1 MPDLKKTMETA
12 DLKQRIAQG
21 ENAATEFKENFDQE
35 VIETAVAF
43 ANTNGGIIFIG
54 VSDRGDISG
63 ITVGKE
69 TLRDVSNRIAQATE
83 PRVIVDVESV
93 DVVEKSVLVVH
104 IAEAS
109 IKPVSVRG
117 RCYKRVGN
125 SNRVMSPQEIAQMY
139 LNATGQSWDQLLVTR
154 AGIDDIDE
162 KKVEWYLTRR
172 ETTRNV
178 AKPQDMSQTALL
190 RNIDGLSDEDI
201 PTHAGILFFSKYPQR
216 FFQNAQLRV
225 VRFKGISV
233 THPVI
238 NRLDCSGALWEMV
251 DAAEEFIRKNIRLLS
266 LRTSRS
272 FQRDDKFEYP
282 LAALREAIINAL
294 IHRNYQKH
302 SDVRVFIFDNR
313 VEIINPGTFPEGVS
327 PDTPVH
333 EPVNPILSRF
343 MYDIGFIERYG
354 SGIRMM
360 KRLSAEWGN
369 KEPRYEFH
377 PLQTTIIFDSPIQES
392 TFVEIDDISEQ
403 LNERQKNAFS
413 YVQRHGQITR
423 KEYIEINHVSVRI
436 AYEELK
442 DLTNK
447 GLLHVVG
454 KGRGT
459 KYVQKVND

>member
-1 MPDLKKTMETA
+1 MEIT
-12 DLKQRIAQG
+12 DLKQHITQG
-21 ENAATEFKENFDQE
+21 ENTTTEFKENFDQE
-35 VIETAVAF
+35 AIETAAAF
-43 ANTNGGIIFIG
+43 ANTNGGVILIG
-54 VSDRGDISG
+54 VSDTGEIRG
-63 ITVGKE
+63 ITIGKE
-69 TLRDVSNRIAQATE
+69 TLRNWSNRIAQATE
-83 PRVIVDVESV
+83 PRVVLEIGSV
-93 DVVEKSVLVVH
+93 DISGKSVLL
-104 IAEAS
+104 IRISES
-109 IKPVSVRG
+109 SLKPVSVRG
-117 RCYKRVGN
+117 VCYKRVGN
-125 SNRVMSPQEIAQMY
+125 SNRVMSPQEIAQMH

-154 AGIDDIDE
+154 AGMDDIDE

-327 PDTPVH
+327 PDAPVH

-413 YVQRHGQITR
+413 YVQRHGQIAT
-423 KEYIEINHVSVRI
+423 KKYVEINHVSRRV
-436 AYEELK
+436 AYEELR
-442 DLTNK
+442 DMTDK
-447 GLLHVVG
+447 GLLAVDG
-454 KGRGT
+454 KGRGS
-459 KYVQKVND
+459 KYILNR

>member
-1 MPDLKKTMETA
+1 META
-12 DLKQRIAQG
+12 DIKQRIAHG
-21 ENAATEFKENFDQE
+21 ENTTTEFKENFDQE
-35 VIETAVAF
+35 TIETAAAF
-43 ANTNGGIIFIG
+43 ANTNGGVIFIG
-54 VSDRGDISG
+54 VSDRREIRGVTIG
-63 ITVGKE
+63 RE
-69 TLRDVSNRIAQATE
+69 TLRDVSNRISQATE

-93 DVVEKSVLVVH
+93 EVVEKSVLVVH
-104 IAEAS
+104 IAEVS

-125 SNRVMSPQEIAQMY
+125 SNRVMSPQEIAQMH

-190 RNIDGLSDEDI
+190 RNIDGINDEDI
-201 PTHAGILFFSKYPQR
+201 PTYAGILFFGKYPQR
-216 FFQNAQLRV
+216 FSQNAQLRV

-238 NRLDCSGALWEMV
+238 DRLDCSGALWEMV

-282 LAALREAIINAL
+282 LDALREAIINAL
-294 IHRNYQKH
+294 IHRDYQATA
-302 SDVRVFIFDNR
+302 DVRVFIFDNR
-313 VEIINPGTFPEGVS
+313 VEVINPGTFPEGVN
-327 PDTPVH
+327 PNKPTH
-333 EPVNPILSRF
+333 KPVNPILSRF

-360 KRLSAEWGN
+360 KRLSKEWGN

-377 PLQTTIIFDSPIQES
+377 PLETKIIFDSPIQES
-392 TFVEIDDISEQ
+392 TFIEIDDISEQ

-413 YVQRHGQITR
+413 YVQRNGKITR
-423 KEYIEINHVSVRI
+423 KEYTEINHVSATA

-442 DLTNK
+442 NMVNK
-447 GLLHVVG
+447 NLLDVRG

-459 KYVQKVND
+459 KYVRKVND

>member
-1 MPDLKKTMETA
+1 MEIADIKK
-12 DLKQRIAQG
+12 RITQG
-21 ENAATEFKENFDQE
+21 ENTTTEFKENFDQE
-35 VIETAVAF
+35 VIETAAAF
-43 ANTNGGIIFIG
+43 ANTNGGVILIG
-54 VSDRGDISG
+54 VSDRREISG
-63 ITVGKE
+63 ITIGKE
-69 TLRDVSNRIAQATE
+69 TLRNWSNRIAQATE
-83 PRVIVDVESV
+83 PRVVLEIESV
-93 DVVEKSVLVVH
+93 DIDGKSVLL
-104 IAEAS
+104 ICISEFS
-109 IKPVSVRG
+109 LKPVSVKG
-117 RCYKRVGN
+117 VCYKRVGN
-125 SNRVMSPQEIAQMY
+125 SNRVMSPQEIAQMH
-139 LNATGQSWDQLLVTR
+139 LNATGQSWDRLLVTR
-154 AGIDDIDE
+154 AGMDDIDE

-190 RNIDGLSDEDI
+190 RNIDGLHDEDI
-201 PTHAGILFFSKYPQR
+201 PTHAGILFFGKYPQR

-282 LAALREAIINAL
+282 LEALREAIINAL

-327 PDTPVH
+327 PDAPVH
-333 EPVNPILSRF
+333 EPVNPILSQF
-343 MYDIGFIERYG
+343 MYDVGFIERYG

-360 KRLSAEWGN
+360 KRLSTEWGN

-377 PLQTTIIFDSPIQES
+377 PLQTTIIFDSPIQEN
-392 TFVEIDDISEQ
+392 TFIEIDDISEQ

-413 YVQRHGQITR
+413 YVQRHGEIT
-423 KEYIEINHVSVRI
+423 KGKYMEINQVSHRI

-442 DLTNK
+442 DMTDK
-447 GLLHVVG
+447 GLLSMVG

-459 KYVQKVND
+459 KYVRKVND

>member
-1 MPDLKKTMETA
+1 MEIA

-21 ENAATEFKENFDQE
+21 ENATTEFKENFNQE

-43 ANTNGGIIFIG
+43 ANTHGGTILVG
-54 VSDRGDISG
+54 VSDRQDISG

-69 TLRDVSNRIAQATE
+69 TLRDVSNRISQATE

-93 DVVEKSVLVVH
+93 DVVEKSVLVVR

-109 IKPVSVRG
+109 IKPVSVKG

-125 SNRVMSPQEIAQMY
+125 SNRVMSPQEIAQMH
-139 LNATGQSWDQLLVTR
+139 LNTVGQTWDQLLVTR

-190 RNIDGLSDEDI
+190 RNIDGLNDEDI
-201 PTHAGILFFSKYPQR
+201 PTYAGILFFGKYPQR

-238 NRLDCSGALWEMV
+238 NRLDCSGSLWEMV

-282 LAALREAIINAL
+282 LEALREAIINAL

-327 PDTPVH
+327 PDAPVH
-333 EPVNPILSRF
+333 EPVNPILSQF
-343 MYDIGFIERYG
+343 MYDVGFIERYG

-360 KRLSAEWGN
+360 KRLSTEWGN
-369 KEPRYEFH
+369 REPRYEFH
-377 PLQTTIIFDSPIQES
+377 SLQTTIIFDSPIQEN
-392 TFVEIDDISEQ
+392 TFIEIDDISEQ

-413 YVQRHGQITR
+413 YVQRHGQIAT
-423 KEYIEINHVSVRI
+423 KKYVEINHVSRRV
-436 AYEELK
+436 AYEELR
-442 DLTNK
+442 DMTNK
-447 GLLHVVG
+447 GLLAVEG
-454 KGRGT
+454 KGRGS
-459 KYVQKVND
+459 KYIRNR